1 MRFLYVSLKGGKRKM
16 KKRLSVDI
24 SKLEQYSGVDLHEF
38 KPGKMYPLSKLM
50 DALGFMKP
58 GRSKVT
64 RGGDKN

>member
-1 MRFLYVSLKGGKRKM
+1 M
-16 KKRLSVDI
+16 KKRLSVEI
-24 SKLEQYSGVDLHEF
+24 SKLEQCSGVDLHEF
-38 KPGKMYPLSKLM
+38 EPGKTYPLSKLM